1 MNLYFAAYRDFCY
14 FEATS
19 LSKRMTSKRSR
30 AIEDLPEGCIAA
42 ILSHTTPVDAG
53 RFSVVSKSFH
63 SAADSDTVWNRF
75 LTSHPQ
81 GITAIISNSP
91 SHANAPTKKALYLAL
106 SDRHII
112 IDNGK
117 KVFFIIYQFLEY

>member
-1 MNLYFAAYRDFCY
+1 MNLYFTAYRDFCY
-14 FEATS
+14 FEET
-19 LSKRMTSKRSR
+19 LSKRTMKSKRLR
-30 AIEDLPEGCIAA
+30 AIEELPEGCIAA

-53 RFSVVSKSFH
+53 RLSTVSKTFR
-63 SAADSDTVWNRF
+63 SAANSDTVWDRF

-81 GITAIISNSP
+81 GINSIISDSP
-91 SHANAPTKKALYLAL
+91 SHANAPTRKALYLAL

-117 KVFFIIYQFLEY
+117 KVFFIIYQFIS

>member
-1 MNLYFAAYRDFCY
+1 M
-14 FEATS
+14 
-19 LSKRMTSKRSR
+19 SKRLR
-30 AIEDLPEGCIAA
+30 AIEELPEGCIAA

-53 RFSVVSKSFH
+53 RLSAISKTFR
-63 SAADSDTVWNRF
+63 SAADSDTVWDRF

-81 GITAIISNSP
+81 GINSIISDSP
-91 SHANAPTKKALYLAL
+91 SRANAPTRKALYLAL
-106 SDRHII
+106 SDCHII